1 MKTLKML
8 LPVLL
13 LFMSLVSSN
22 ACEINLAIKDGEKA
36 SYSTGDELIIE
47 VEVVFTH
54 RMCPV
59 ALKETKFKYE
69 GVKIMGATEWKKVSE
84 MKYIRKL
91 KVQLTDL
98 KKGNKGKSQIF
109 AIRSC
114 EKDGGY
120 GNIEISRQ

>member
-1 MKTLKML
+1 MGI
-8 LPVLL
+8 VC
-13 LFMSLVSSN
+13 SY
-22 ACEINLAIKDGEKA
+22 ACEINFTIKEGEKE
-36 SYSTGDELIIE
+36 SYSTGDIVVIE

-59 ALKETKFKYE
+59 SLKETKFKYE
-69 GVKIMGATEWKKVSE
+69 GVKILGATEWKQVTE

-91 KVQLTDL
+91 KVQLIEL
-98 KKGNKGKSQIF
+98 KKGEKGKSQIF

-120 GNIEISRQ
+120 GNIEILRQ